1 MTLNERLLKL
11 WYGEERRRRQRR
23 RENEDFNGI
32 AGRDN
37 EIYVRL
43 SFSSTHYDLLVQC
56 HGCSWDFKG
65 TWRSKRFHPE
75 PPRLGQLKNKGK
87 NRRAFR
93 FDCFL
98 VPFHVSLNKLWTY
111 FPIHWIGDNLLL
123 LLTSLGSKRGKSLEK
138 QTFLLEESLPP
149 QLRVGSSWSEL
160 N

>member
-11 WYGEERRRRQRR
+11 WYGEEKRRRQRR
-23 RENEDFNGI
+23 RENEDFNEI

-56 HGCSWDFKG
+56 HGCSWDFLG
-65 TWRSKRFHPE
+65 TRSSKRLHPE
-75 PPRLGQLKNKGK
+75 SPRLGQPKSKGK
-87 NRRAFR
+87 NRRTFR
-93 FDCFL
+93 SDCFL
-98 VPFHVSLNKLWTY
+98 VSFHVSLNKLWTY

-123 LLTSLGSKRGKSLEK
+123 LLTSLGSKRRKSLENK
-138 QTFLLEESLPP
+138 LFFCKSHSPH
-149 QLRVGSSWSEL
+149 RSSEASRQEV